1 MKFRANHSWFSAFQ
15 TLTAFSKLGVT
26 SDVKDVRDLKAE
38 IHIYQAELK
47 DLDKA
52 AALFNQYRQFYKRED
67 DLNGAEEYIR
77 ERLTRGDSIMY
88 LADYNSGGN
97 LVTAGFLQLYPS
109 FSSLSMSRLWILN
122 DLYVDSEYRGLGIGR
137 KLLDQAKAHALQT
150 GAKGLTLSTQ
160 LHNVTAQQLYA
171 SAGYVQDEE
180 FAYYYLDLT

>member
-1 MKFRANHSWFSAFQ
+1 M
-15 TLTAFSKLGVT
+15 
-26 SDVKDVRDLKAE
+26 RDLKAE

-88 LADYNSGGN
+88 LADYNSGGT
-97 LVTAGFLQLYPS
+97 LATAGFLQLYPS

>member
-1 MKFRANHSWFSAFQ
+1 M
-15 TLTAFSKLGVT
+15 
-26 SDVKDVRDLKAE
+26 KAE

-47 DLDKA
+47 DLGKA

-77 ERLTRGDSIMY
+77 ERLTRGDSVMY
-88 LADYNSGGN
+88 LADYNSGGT

-137 KLLDQAKAHALQT
+137 KLLHQAQAHALQT

-180 FAYYYLDLT
+180 FAYYYLDLS

>member
-1 MKFRANHSWFSAFQ
+1 M
-15 TLTAFSKLGVT
+15 
-26 SDVKDVRDLKAE
+26 RDLKAE

-77 ERLTRGDSIMY
+77 ERLTRGDSVMY
-88 LADYNSGGN
+88 LADYNSGGT

-137 KLLDQAKAHALQT
+137 KLLHQTQAHALQT

-180 FAYYYLDLT
+180 FAYYYLDLS

>member
-1 MKFRANHSWFSAFQ
+1 M
-15 TLTAFSKLGVT
+15 
-26 SDVKDVRDLKAE
+26 RDLKAE

-77 ERLTRGDSIMY
+77 ERLTRGDSVMY
-88 LADYNSGGN
+88 LADYNSGET
-97 LVTAGFLQLYPS
+97 LITAGFLQLYPS
-109 FSSLSMSRLWILN
+109 FSSLSMTSLWILN

-160 LHNVTAQQLYA
+160 LHNVTAQHLYE
-171 SAGYVQDEE
+171 SSGYVQDEE
-180 FAYYYLDLT
+180 FAYYYLDLS

>member
-1 MKFRANHSWFSAFQ
+1 M
-15 TLTAFSKLGVT
+15 
-26 SDVKDVRDLKAE
+26 KAE

-77 ERLTRGDSIMY
+77 ERLTRGDSVMY
-88 LADYNSGGN
+88 LADYNSGGA

-137 KLLDQAKAHALQT
+137 KLLHQTQAHALQT

-180 FAYYYLDLT
+180 FAYYYLDLS

>member
-1 MKFRANHSWFSAFQ
+1 M
-15 TLTAFSKLGVT
+15 
-26 SDVKDVRDLKAE
+26 RDLKAE

-47 DLDKA
+47 DLGKA

-77 ERLTRGDSIMY
+77 ERLTRGDSVMY
-88 LADYNSGGN
+88 LADYNSGET
-97 LVTAGFLQLYPS
+97 LITAGFLQLYPS

-137 KLLDQAKAHALQT
+137 KLLHQAQAHALQS

-160 LHNVTAQQLYA
+160 LHNVTAQHLYE
-171 SAGYVQDEE
+171 SSGYVQDEE
-180 FAYYYLDLT
+180 FAYYYLDLS

>member
-1 MKFRANHSWFSAFQ
+1 M
-15 TLTAFSKLGVT
+15 
-26 SDVKDVRDLKAE
+26 KAE

-47 DLDKA
+47 DLGKA

-77 ERLTRGDSIMY
+77 ERLTRGDSVMY
-88 LADYNSGGN
+88 LADCNSGETH
-97 LVTAGFLQLYPS
+97 VTAGFLQLYPS
-109 FSSLSMSRLWILN
+109 FSSLSMTSLWILN

-160 LHNVTAQQLYA
+160 LHNVTAQHLYK
-171 SAGYVQDEE
+171 SSGYVQDEE
-180 FAYYYLDLT
+180 FAYYYLDLS

>member
-1 MKFRANHSWFSAFQ
+1 M
-15 TLTAFSKLGVT
+15 
-26 SDVKDVRDLKAE
+26 RDLKAE

-77 ERLTRGDSIMY
+77 ERLTRGDSVMY
-88 LADYNSGGN
+88 LADYNSRGT

-109 FSSLSMSRLWILN
+109 FSSLAMSRLWILN

-137 KLLDQAKAHALQT
+137 KLLHQAQAHALQT

-180 FAYYYLDLT
+180 FAYYYLDLS

>member
-1 MKFRANHSWFSAFQ
+1 M
-15 TLTAFSKLGVT
+15 
-26 SDVKDVRDLKAE
+26 KAE

-77 ERLTRGDSIMY
+77 ERLTRGDSVMY
-88 LADYNSGGN
+88 LADYNSGET
-97 LVTAGFLQLYPS
+97 LITAGFLHLYPS

-160 LHNVTAQQLYA
+160 LHNVTAQHLYE
-171 SAGYVQDEE
+171 SSGYVQDEE
-180 FAYYYLDLT
+180 FAYYYLDLS

>member
-1 MKFRANHSWFSAFQ
+1 M
-15 TLTAFSKLGVT
+15 
-26 SDVKDVRDLKAE
+26 KAE

-77 ERLTRGDSIMY
+77 ERLTRGDSVMY
-88 LADYNSGGN
+88 LADYNSGET
-97 LVTAGFLQLYPS
+97 LITAGFLQLYPS
-109 FSSLSMSRLWILN
+109 FSSLSMTSLWILN

-160 LHNVTAQQLYA
+160 LHNVTAQHLYE
-171 SAGYVQDEE
+171 SSGYVQDEE
-180 FAYYYLDLT
+180 FAYYYLDLS

>member
-1 MKFRANHSWFSAFQ
+1 M
-15 TLTAFSKLGVT
+15 
-26 SDVKDVRDLKAE
+26 KAE
-38 IHIYQAELK
+38 FHIYQAELK

-77 ERLTRGDSIMY
+77 ERLTRGDSVMY
-88 LADYNSGGN
+88 LADYNSGGT

-109 FSSLSMSRLWILN
+109 FSSLSMTSLWILN

-137 KLLDQAKAHALQT
+137 KLLHQAQAHALQT

-180 FAYYYLDLT
+180 FAYYYLDLS

>member
-1 MKFRANHSWFSAFQ
+1 M
-15 TLTAFSKLGVT
+15 
-26 SDVKDVRDLKAE
+26 KAE

-88 LADYNSGGN
+88 LADYNSGGT
-97 LVTAGFLQLYPS
+97 LATAGFLQLYPS